1 MPGYFEQFLF
11 KVLLLPFYASP
22 IFICYNNPLFT
33 GDQTCWNGWQ
43 AVGDSCFRLYDDKRT
58 WDEAQAVC
66 KTEKAALA
74 KLDTEEES
82 YFVFLNLIRPTNPS
96 SSVWIGLSRD
106 TEKKFHWS
114 DGSLVGYTNWGPNLP
129 DTSPGNR
136 KNCTKMNEFSGL
148 WENEE
153 FDLKHPFVCG
163 RGERK

>member
-1 MPGYFEQFLF
+1 M
-11 KVLLLPFYASP
+11 
-22 IFICYNNPLFT
+22 FT
-33 GDQTCWNGWQ
+33 GDQTCWNGWE
-43 AVGDSCFRLYDDKRT
+43 AVGDSCFRLNNDKKT

-66 KTEKAALA
+66 RTEKATLA
-74 KLDTEEES
+74 KLDSEEES

-106 TEKKFHWS
+106 AEKKYHWS

-136 KNCTKMNEFSGL
+136 KNCTKINEFSGL

-153 FDLKHPFVCG
+153 FDLNHPFVCS
-163 RGERK
+163 RGESQVLIFKTIFCAKSLGRHEPLRSLKRT